1 MKSYKT
7 PLWTR
12 AVFMVALIV
21 GCGEKPAEAPTTQ
34 ALPEANDK
42 NCTPETI
49 EKLKDKAAQ
58 QEFSARCFRRGTFT
72 PTKPKAW

>member
-1 MKSYKT
+1 MKTYKT
-7 PLWTR
+7 PHLALATL
-12 AVFMVALIV
+12 MVALIV
-21 GCGEKPAEAPTTQ
+21 GCGEKAVEPPTTQ

-42 NCTPETI
+42 NCTAETT

-72 PTKPKAW
+72 HTKPKAW

>member
-1 MKSYKT
+1 MKTHKT
-7 PLWTR
+7 PHLAL
-12 AVFMVALIV
+12 AVLMVALII
-21 GCGEKPAEAPTTQ
+21 GCGEKPVDPPTTQ

-42 NCTPETI
+42 NCTEETI

>member
-1 MKSYKT
+1 MKSHKT
-7 PLWTR
+7 PYL
-12 AVFMVALIV
+12 ALVVLMVALIF
-21 GCGEKPAEAPTTQ
+21 GCGEKPAEQPSMQ

-42 NCTPETI
+42 NCTAETT
-49 EKLKDKAAQ
+49 EKIKDKAAQ